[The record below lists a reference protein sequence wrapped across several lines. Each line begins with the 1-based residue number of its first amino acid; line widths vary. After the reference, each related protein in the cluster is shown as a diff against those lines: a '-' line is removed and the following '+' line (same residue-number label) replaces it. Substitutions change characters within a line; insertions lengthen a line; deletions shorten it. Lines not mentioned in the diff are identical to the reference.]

1 MNWYLIAA
9 VLLALWNLT
18 AFVTVVRDKRIA
30 RRNGVLPPEQ
40 RRRRT
45 PEKRFLFYAAALG
58 GPGVLLGFYTVRH
71 KTKHYGLLA
80 GTWVLTLLS
89 WGGAFCLWYFVLR

>member
-45 PEKRFLFYAAALG
+45 PEKRFL
-58 GPGVLLGFYTVRH
+58 
-71 KTKHYGLLA
+71 
-80 GTWVLTLLS
+80 
-89 WGGAFCLWYFVLR
+89 